1 MKITWICSMW
11 GMKGSTLRNKLE
23 TAKDAGFDGIE
34 MGVPEDAAERR
45 ELGAL
50 LKSLGLALIAQQW
63 TAGAGPSEHAR
74 SFEEQYARS
83 VELGPLFVNSHT
95 GRDIFTLEENL
106 QVFRA
111 VAKLEKD
118 RGVAV
123 LHEIHRGRATFSAVS
138 TFELLGALPELRLTA
153 DFSHWCCVHESLLED
168 QAQRVDRA
176 IAHSHYIHSRVG
188 HAEAPQVPDPRAA
201 EWKPA
206 VDAHVR
212 WWQAI
217 AAARK
222 AEGAKTLTVC
232 PEFGPPPY
240 LVTLP
245 DTGMPI
251 VDLWE
256 VNRYMKDFLS
266 GRLLM

>member
-1 MKITWICSMW
+1 MW
-11 GMKGSTLRNKLE
+11 GMKGSTLRAKLE
-23 TAKDAGFDGIE
+23 RAKDAGFDGIE
-34 MGVPEDAAERR
+34 MGVPAEPGERR

-50 LKSLGLALIAQQW
+50 LKELGLALIAQQW
-63 TAGAGPSEHAR
+63 TVGAGPSEHTR
-74 SFEEQYARS
+74 SFEEQYARA

-95 GRDIFTLEENL
+95 GRDVFTLDQNL
-106 QVFRA
+106 EVFRA
-111 VAKLEKD
+111 AEQLEKD

-123 LHEIHRGRATFSAVS
+123 LHEIHRGRATFSALA
-138 TFELLGALPELRLTA
+138 TIELLEALPGLKLTA

-168 QAQRVDRA
+168 QAQRVDQA
-176 IAHSHYIHSRVG
+176 IAHSHYIHARVG

-201 EWKPA
+201 EWRTA
-206 VDAHVR
+206 VDAHLS

-222 AEGAKTLTVC
+222 AEGAKALTIC

-256 VNRYMKDFLS
+256 VNRYMKDFLTR
-266 GRLLM
+266 RLIM

>member
-1 MKITWICSMW
+1 MW
-11 GMKGSTLRNKLE
+11 GMEGSTLRAKLE
-23 TAKDAGFDGIE
+23 KAKDAGFDGIE
-34 MGVPEDAAERR
+34 MGVPADPQEKK

-50 LKSLGLALIAQQW
+50 LKDLGLALIAQQW
-63 TAGAGPSEHAR
+63 TTGAGPSEHMR

-83 VELGPLFVNSHT
+83 ADLRPLSVNSHT
-95 GRDIFTLEENL
+95 GRDVFTLNQNL
-106 QVFRA
+106 EIFDAAER
-111 VAKLEKD
+111 LEKD

-123 LHEIHRGRATFSAVS
+123 VHEIHRGRATFSALS
-138 TFELLGALPELRLTA
+138 TFELLEALPKLRLTA

-168 QAQRVDRA
+168 QAKRVDRA
-176 IAHSHYIHSRVG
+176 IAHSHHIHARVG

-201 EWKPA
+201 EWKIA
-206 VDAHVR
+206 VDAHLR

-217 AAARK
+217 VAARK
-222 AEGAKTLTVC
+222 AEGASSLTIC

-245 DTGMPI
+245 DTGLPI